1 MIKPQATAT
10 IIGRVSRVEEL
21 TRSGDT
27 AIQKFSVVVQES
39 YKTKEGNFKEKEPKF
54 FNLVAFDGKGRSL
67 ATRLANKFAA
77 FSEKYGKMGMQIGLS
92 VRLQPNSYKDKDG
105 NTRYTM
111 DLVVEDIWFD
121 NAPSKEKEASSS
133 SVEAAPATPV
143 AEAKADVSEVSDE
156 DIENLPFY

>member
-1 MIKPQATAT
+1 MIIGKIQDGIVLDHIKPGYGMKLYEILGLDKLDCQ
-10 IIGRVSRVEEL
+10 
-21 TRSGDT
+21 
-27 AIQKFSVVVQES
+27 
-39 YKTKEGNFKEKEPKF
+39 
-54 FNLVAFDGKGRSL
+54 VAYIKNAD
-67 ATRLANKFAA
+67 
-77 FSEKYGKMGMQIGLS
+77 SEKYGKMGMQIGLS